1 MTSLPDFLYEYE
13 LGKAADVLVRELFKL
28 KEGETFVITG
38 DTLSDPRVVNA
49 TARAAYAVGAK
60 PMVIWTCT
68 PPGPG
73 RQIDAFIPSEAIHAA
88 TAVADA
94 WVEFNEM
101 YYLYSATHDK
111 TMHVNKKMR
120 FLGLPAMHVD
130 TFVRL
135 FANVDHRVL
144 AEFLQEVTDRTRK
157 TKHMRITTPSGQD
170 VEFDNKPEWPA
181 GCENGYCDTPG
192 IHMLAGQIGWSPD
205 FDTING
211 VIVFDGSLVPQYG
224 ILTEPIRLT
233 VEKGVILKIEGG
245 RQAKQ
250 LESFLK
256 SFNHPQMLR
265 LAHVCYGFHPGAK
278 VSGQLGEDERVWGCT
293 QWGIGA
299 VGTFLA
305 PPDGVPGPSHI
316 DGTCLN
322 SSVYLD
328 GVQLTDC
335 GRLIDPQLIEMAAK
349 LGMR

>member
-1 MTSLPDFLYEYE
+1 MSDFLYEFE
-13 LGKAADVLVRELFKL
+13 LAKAAEVLVKQLFQL
-28 KEGETFVITG
+28 KEGEIFAITG
-38 DTLSDPRVVNA
+38 DTLSDERAINA
-49 TARAAYAVGAK
+49 VARAAYAVGAK
-60 PMVIWTCT
+60 PMVVWTCT

-73 RQIDAFIPSEAIHAA
+73 AQIDAFLPSNAIAA
-88 TAVADA
+88 AMKEADA
-94 WVEFNEM
+94 WVEFNHM
-101 YYLYSATHDK
+101 YYLYSETHNNV
-111 TMHVNKKMR
+111 MAANKKMR

-135 FANVDHRVL
+135 FAKVDHQL
-144 AEFLQEVTDRTRK
+144 LSDFLWAVTNRTRA
-157 TKHMRITTPSGQD
+157 TKHMRITTPAGQD

-181 GCENGYCDTPG
+181 GCENGFCDTPG

-211 VIVFDGSLVPQYG
+211 TIVFDGSLVPQYG
-224 ILTEPIRLT
+224 LLTEPIFLE
-233 VEKGVILKIEGG
+233 VEKGVIREIRGG

-250 LESFLK
+250 LETFLK
-256 SFNHPQMLR
+256 SFHHPQMMR

-278 VSGQLGEDERVWGCT
+278 NTGQLGEDERVWGCT

-305 PPDGVPGPSHI
+305 PPYGVPGPSHI

-328 GVQLTDC
+328 GVQISDC
-335 GRLIDPQLIEMAAK
+335 GVLVDPEFKALAAK